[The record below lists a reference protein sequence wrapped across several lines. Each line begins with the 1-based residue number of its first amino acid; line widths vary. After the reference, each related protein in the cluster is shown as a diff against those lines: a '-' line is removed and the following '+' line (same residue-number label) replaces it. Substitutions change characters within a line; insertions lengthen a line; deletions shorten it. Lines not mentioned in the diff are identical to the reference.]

1 MNKNKIFLNIYLIY
15 IKNFTLL
22 KEFSSMR
29 QSIFA
34 IHNSDSML
42 LLTVLQ
48 LALRKVS
55 SRTFSFIS
63 PAKAKL
69 NKRGIKSFIWLKI
82 KT

>member
-22 KEFSSMR
+22 KEFSSML

-48 LALRKVS
+48 LALGKVS
-55 SRTFSFIS
+55 SGTSSFIS